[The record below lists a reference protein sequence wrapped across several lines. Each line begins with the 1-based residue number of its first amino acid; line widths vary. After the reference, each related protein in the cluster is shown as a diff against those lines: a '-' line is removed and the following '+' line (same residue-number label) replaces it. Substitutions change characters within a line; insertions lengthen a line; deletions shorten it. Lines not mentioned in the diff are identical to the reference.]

1 MKNQNKMKKL
11 LEIDEDIKEFLQEFI
26 MTTQSI
32 DCGYKASQILLRDTL
47 TIQELKMIIEW
58 GFLS

>member
-1 MKNQNKMKKL
+1 MKKL
-11 LEIDEDIKEFLQEFI
+11 LNLDADIKEFLQEFI

-32 DCGYKASQILLRDTL
+32 DCGYTASQILLRDTL
-47 TIQELKMIIEW
+47 TIQELEMIIEW